1 MDRSAPLFRRVN
13 ARARNSRHGEHG
25 GEYRNERHRKGTLAS
40 EATRGSMHGGH
51 RHGRDYT
58 PLFRFLLSK
67 VGQPWVQVHS
77 EACARLDTPEPITW
91 IVATDN
97 APRRDQ
103 VRVGEAS
110 YFSGLYVDEAGLL
123 QRVAPALTAK
133 DMVPSCT
140 CCTHTFNGV
149 RFGEDDAG

>member
-13 ARARNSRHGEHG
+13 ARARNSGHGVHG
-25 GEYRNERHRKGTLAS
+25 GDYRHERHRKATLS
-40 EATRGSMHGGH
+40 SDATRGSMHAGH

-67 VGQPWVQVHS
+67 VGRPWGQVHS
-77 EACARLDTPEPITW
+77 EACARLDTPEPIAW
-91 IVATDN
+91 IVATGN
-97 APRRDQ
+97 TPRRDQ
-103 VRVGEAS
+103 VRVGGAS

-149 RFGEDDAG
+149 RFGEDEAR